1 MHYTVAHSISPTS
14 ISYLDEAAN
23 GEEGE
28 VPAATTV
35 GWESPNDQPADEWG
49 GWLAYDGQS
58 WFFLSVCRLM
68 NKVVGGVLKY
78 VAKRAWWV
86 EDTLSLA

>member
-1 MHYTVAHSISPTS
+1 MVQNTLMHYTVAHSISPTS
-14 ISYLDEAAN
+14 ISSLDEAAN

-58 WFFLSVCRLM
+58 WFFFERMPTDEQGGGWCIEVCI
-68 NKVVGGVLKY
+68 
-78 VAKRAWWV
+78 
-86 EDTLSLA
+86 